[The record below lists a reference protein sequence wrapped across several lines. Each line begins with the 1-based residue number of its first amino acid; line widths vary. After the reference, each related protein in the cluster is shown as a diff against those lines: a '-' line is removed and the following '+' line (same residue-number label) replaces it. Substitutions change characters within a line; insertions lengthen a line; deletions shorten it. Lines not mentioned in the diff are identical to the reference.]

1 MASGHAHVL
10 HVPGNSV
17 LHRLPAQCKI
27 AAVILFVLVVVSTP
41 TTAFWAFG
49 VYAALL
55 VAVVLVAGLPPLL
68 VLRRMVIEVPFLL
81 FALLLP
87 VVTGGERV
95 DVLGVSLSESGLL
108 GAFNILAKGSLGVV
122 ASIVLASTTTIRD
135 LLHGL
140 ERLHLPRQLV
150 LIASFMVRY
159 ADVLAAEMG
168 RMKVARESRG
178 FTGTGLR
185 AWPVLSKSLGALFL
199 RSYERGER
207 VHLAMRSRGF
217 NGTMPVL
224 RREVARPAQWATAG
238 LLPATAG
245 VVALTAVLA

>member
-1 MASGHAHVL
+1 MGAGHAHAL
-10 HVPGNSV
+10 YIPRESP

-41 TTAFWAFG
+41 TRAFWAFG
-49 VYAALL
+49 VYAGLL
-55 VAVVLVAGLPPLL
+55 FAVVLTARLSPLL
-68 VLRRMVIEVPFLL
+68 VVRRMVIEVPFIL

-87 VVTGGERV
+87 FVTGGERT
-95 DVLGVSLSESGLL
+95 DVLGLSLSESGLL
-108 GAFNILAKGSLGVV
+108 GAFNILAKASLGVV

-140 ERLHLPRQLV
+140 ERLRLPRQLV

-159 ADVLAAEMG
+159 ADVLAQEMA

-178 FTGTGLR
+178 FSATGLR
-185 AWPVLSKSLGALFL
+185 AWPVLSRSLGALFL

-217 NGTMPVL
+217 NGTMPTL
-224 RREVARPAQWATAG
+224 RRQPTRSTQWATAFA
-238 LLPATAG
+238 LPAAAG
-245 VVALTAVLA
+245 LVALTAALG

>member
-1 MASGHAHVL
+1 VGAGHAHAL
-10 HVPGNSV
+10 YVPRDSL

-27 AAVILFVLVVVSTP
+27 AATVLFVLVVVSTP
-41 TTAFWAFG
+41 TRAFWAFG
-49 VYAALL
+49 AYAAILL
-55 VAVVLVAGLPPLL
+55 AVVLTARLSPLL
-68 VLRRMVIEVPFLL
+68 VGRRMVVELPFVV

-87 VVTGGERV
+87 LVTGGERV
-95 DVLGVSLSESGLL
+95 DVLGLSLSESGLL
-108 GAFNILAKGSLGVV
+108 GAFNLLAKATLGVV
-122 ASIVLASTTTIRD
+122 ASITLASTTTIRD

-159 ADVLAAEMG
+159 ADVLAAEMA

-178 FTGTGLR
+178 FTATGLR
-185 AWPVLSKSLGALFL
+185 SWPVLSKSLGALFL

-224 RREVARPAQWATAG
+224 RRRATRPSQWATAFV
-238 LLPATAG
+238 LPAAAG
-245 VVALTAVLA
+245 VVALTAALA